1 VAVSLDLIDLTV
13 VFQRTG
19 RTAVPAVVGVTLRV
33 DRGRIVG
40 LVGESGSGKSS
51 LGRAAVGVYRPA
63 GGQVLFEGE
72 PVKPLGAL
80 ARPRSQVGL
89 QMVFQNPFESLNPR
103 RKIGSQI
110 LDGMATSGAS
120 SKAKHERVH
129 RSLEQ
134 LGLPDRAAGRYPH
147 QFSGGQ
153 RQRIAIARALAVSP
167 SIMVLD
173 EPLASLDASAQAQL
187 ANTLRVLAD
196 EANVGM
202 LLISHD
208 LAIVRHVAD
217 ELAVMYL
224 GMIVESGPTS
234 DLWRLPLHPYTEALI
249 GAIPKTDGKGILPM
263 ALPGEVGDPAA
274 PPSGCR
280 FHTRCPYAREKCVT
294 DTPPLVEVTPG
305 RRVACWLHRLEDKLQ
320 PSAMAKPDD
329 LGAPIASGGEVQ
341 PATAPS

>member
-1 VAVSLDLIDLTV
+1 MSLDLIDLTV
-13 VFQRTG
+13 VFHRAG
-19 RTAVPAVVGVTLRV
+19 RTPVPAVVGVTLHV

-63 GGQVLFEGE
+63 GGQVLFEGQ
-72 PVKPLGAL
+72 PVRRLGAL
-80 ARPRSQVGL
+80 ARPRSQIGL

-103 RKIGSQI
+103 RKVGKQI
-110 LDGMATSGAS
+110 LDGMSASGVSRTAR
-120 SKAKHERVH
+120 HERMN

-134 LGLPDRAAGRYPH
+134 LGLPERVASRYPH

-153 RQRIAIARALAVSP
+153 RQRIAIARALAVAP

-187 ANTLRVLAD
+187 ANTLRTLAD

-224 GMIVESGPTS
+224 GTIVESGPTS
-234 DLWRLPLHPYTEALI
+234 QVWSLPLHPYTEALI
-249 GAIPKTDGKGILPM
+249 GAIPKADGKGTLP
-263 ALPGEVGDPAA
+263 AAVLGEVGDPAD
-274 PPSGCR
+274 PPTGCR
-280 FHTRCPYAREKCVT
+280 FHPRCPWAGERCVSQ
-294 DTPPLVEVTPG
+294 TPPLVEVTPG
-305 RRVACWLHRLEDKLQ
+305 RRVACWLHGLGDPLL
-320 PSAMAKPDD
+320 PSADQHPHD
-329 LGAPIASGGEVQ
+329 LGAPISPASAGGSLPVD
-341 PATAPS
+341 